1 MMRVVLDT
9 NVIVSGVV
17 GIRRRESVP
26 GQILRL
32 LHAKRIEVITSDV
45 LLAEI
50 ERTLSLDYFAQRT
63 ERWDRAKTLDT
74 FREEGIKTTVT
85 VNVEG
90 VASHPED
97 DLILARALSAQVDYL
112 VTGDKQ
118 LLARDG
124 YEGLRIVS
132 PRDFLGLFEGTA

>member
-32 LHAKRIEVITSDV
+32 FHAKRIEVITSDV
-45 LLAEI
+45 LLAEV

-97 DLILARALSAQVDYL
+97 DLILATALSAHVDYL

>member
-32 LHAKRIEVITSDV
+32 FHAKRIEVITSDV